1 MPASYGCGLILYRS
15 SYLWVYSD
23 TLLGWD
29 CPWEQIYINR
39 TTNLTVTD
47 QGINYGPQE
56 YFALH
61 YSTLYH
67 LSYTNMS
74 SSQVYLK
81 KARYGKDKVKVMKVY
96 RDGKWQTCVELTV
109 STRRVF
115 KFTELL
121 TVYLSWWSIG
131 CPYLGGR
138 HRDQLHWGWQL
149 CCCHHW

>member
-1 MPASYGCGLILYRS
+1 M
-15 SYLWVYSD
+15 
-23 TLLGWD
+23 
-29 CPWEQIYINR
+29 
-39 TTNLTVTD
+39 TVTD

-56 YFALH
+56 YFALPNF
-61 YSTLYH
+61 TLYH
-67 LSYTNMS
+67 LSYTSMS

-121 TVYLSWWSIG
+121 TVYL
-131 CPYLGGR
+131 P
-138 HRDQLHWGWQL
+138 
-149 CCCHHW
+149 